1 MNVLEDVD
9 LLEFIGRQESQSM
22 IPLSDFEDVIIERMA
37 NGVSCYGDEIPWQK
51 HQDNF
56 RFRPHEVTLWAGIN
70 GHGKS
75 LVLSHVMAHLMKTSS
90 CILASLEMKADSV
103 GERLVKQISGC
114 GKPTTNFIKA
124 VLNWTDDRLWIYDEL
139 DTVEHKR
146 IIGMCIYAFSELK
159 IQHVF
164 IDSLMKCGMDED
176 DYNSQKRFVD
186 RLCWVAK
193 THGGHIHLVAHMR
206 KGKTEFDI
214 PDKFDVM
221 GSSAITN
228 LVDNVAIVHRN
239 KKKEFEIEKGNEVE
253 KMVPDSIVKIV
264 KQRHGEWEGKINLWL
279 DKESQQFKGSP
290 DGRLEWFDIKMDVE
304 NVVQA
309 RTKQDG

>member
-1 MNVLEDVD
+1 MNVLENID
-9 LLEFIGRQESQSM
+9 LLEFIGRQESQSI
-22 IPLSDFEDVIIERMA
+22 IPLSDFKDSILERLA
-37 NGVSCYGDEIPWQK
+37 NGIKHFGDEIPWEK
-51 HQDNF
+51 HHDNF
-56 RFRPHEVTLWAGIN
+56 RLRPHEVTLWAGIN

-75 LVLSHVMAHLMKTSS
+75 LVLSHVMAHLMKSTK
-90 CILASLEMKADSV
+90 CILASLEMKADAV
-103 GERLVKQISGC
+103 GERLVKQIAGLE
-114 GKPTTNFIKA
+114 KPTDSFSRGI
-124 VLNWTDDRLWIYDEL
+124 LDWTDDKLWIYDEL

-146 IIGMCIYAFSELK
+146 IIGMCIYAFTELN

-206 KGKTEFDI
+206 KGKTEFDV

-228 LVDNVAIVHRN
+228 LVDNVVIVHRN
-239 KKKEFEIEKGNEVE
+239 KKKEMEMEKGNDVD
-253 KMVPDSIVKIV
+253 KMIPDSIVKVV
-264 KQRHGEWEGKINLWL
+264 KQRHGDWEGKINLWL
-279 DKESQQFKGSP
+279 DKPSQQFKGSP
-290 DGRLEWFDIKMDVE
+290 DGRLEWFDVKFEAVTNIG
-304 NVVQA
+304 A
-309 RTKQDG
+309 R